1 MANILL
7 VDDNADLIRLQSEY
21 LRSEGHF
28 VATAENG
35 IVAMA
40 QADLV
45 AWDLVITDIIMPE
58 KDGIEVIIE
67 MRKRIPTVKIIA
79 MSGGGRVSAKNYLEL
94 AGRLG
99 ADITLGKPFSASDLM
114 KAVNTV
120 LAITK

>member
-7 VDDNADLIRLQSEY
+7 VDDNVDLIRLQSDY
-21 LRSEGHF
+21 LRGEGHF

-35 IVAMA
+35 MIAMG

-99 ADITLGKPFSASDLM
+99 ADITLGKPFSGSDLM
-114 KAVNTV
+114 KAVNTL
-120 LAITK
+120 LAIAK

>member
-21 LRSEGHF
+21 LSSEGHF

-58 KDGIEVIIE
+58 KDGIEVIME
-67 MRKRIPTVKIIA
+67 MRKRIPAVKIIA